1 MGIKCDVLSL
11 HVTEIRLEN
20 MNISGRIDADS
31 LCKLPSL
38 QFLSLAINHITGD
51 IPESMSNCLGL
62 TYLNLSSNMLNGKV
76 PASMES
82 LKNLRSFDI
91 SNNNL
96 TGYIPHFKQEIEL
109 VYHNTMI
116 SGMSVN
122 ETDPAIKASD
132 DKIRDNVNQPKAPT
146 LAWSITILTLVL
158 LITFFS
164 LFIFFTDKKNPKVAE
179 VKESKK
185 CVHESSARN
194 YTTGTEDD
202 IEKGGKV
209 QDLVFFGER
218 QEKFTMDDLLTSAAD
233 LQGRNIYSSLYKIR
247 LKNSSIFVVKR
258 LKNLHVSGDDF
269 KQKVMRIGN
278 LKHPNLLPLVACHS
292 SDHDKL
298 LIYRY
303 QNSGSL
309 SSLFSSY
316 VERKV
321 DIPWKKRLSIMSGIA
336 RGLDYIARELDED
349 CAPHGNLKPS
359 NVLLGETEEPLISE
373 FGILN
378 LLYGKR
384 ALLYSSYGYRAPEKE
399 LTKKAD
405 VFSFGVILLELLTG
419 KIVEKSG
426 INLPGWVKSMVREEW
441 TAEVFD
447 AEVNRVGK
455 QWAFPLL
462 NVALKCVSYLP
473 EHRPDISE
481 VLEKIE
487 HVVNSEEDHSISS
500 PSSVE
505 SDQQDHMVVPKTSET
520 PGN

>member
-1 MGIKCDVLSL
+1 MSISGAVHRKADAVAWESPTENSINPCHERQMKFPYSMAISWQQRSCGLTLLWPVCILALTLGTGAYRSSTSSESKSLIQFIQAADPENILDLNWNGHIPDHCSGMWMGIKCDVLSL

-309 SSLFSSY
+309 SSLFSS
-316 VERKV
+316 
-321 DIPWKKRLSIMSGIA
+321 
-336 RGLDYIARELDED
+336 
-349 CAPHGNLKPS
+349 
-359 NVLLGETEEPLISE
+359 
-373 FGILN
+373 
-378 LLYGKR
+378 
-384 ALLYSSYGYRAPEKE
+384 
-399 LTKKAD
+399 
-405 VFSFGVILLELLTG
+405 
-419 KIVEKSG
+419 
-426 INLPGWVKSMVREEW
+426 
-441 TAEVFD
+441 
-447 AEVNRVGK
+447 
-455 QWAFPLL
+455 
-462 NVALKCVSYLP
+462 
-473 EHRPDISE
+473 
-481 VLEKIE
+481 
-487 HVVNSEEDHSISS
+487 
-500 PSSVE
+500 
-505 SDQQDHMVVPKTSET
+505 KTL
-520 PGN
+520 